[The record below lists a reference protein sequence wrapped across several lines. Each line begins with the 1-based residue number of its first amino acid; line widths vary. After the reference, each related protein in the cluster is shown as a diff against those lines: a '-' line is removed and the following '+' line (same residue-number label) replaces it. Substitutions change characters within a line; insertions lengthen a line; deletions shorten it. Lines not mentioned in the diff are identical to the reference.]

1 LISTDFAALAFEIV
15 ISLPGRA
22 LKFSKSNLPA
32 AELTFCKSI
41 VPIALMVIL
50 PVTKAAS
57 LTVTVPFETKL
68 RLSLACSAFNV
79 IPLLLDMSILPVLS
93 VTTLTDFP
101 PPFIVRAP
109 ELLGIFII
117 AELR

>member
-1 LISTDFAALAFEIV
+1 LFKDAVTAPADLISTDFAALAFEIV

-79 IPLLLDMSILPVLS
+79 IPLL
-93 VTTLTDFP
+93 
-101 PPFIVRAP
+101 
-109 ELLGIFII
+109 
-117 AELR
+117 